1 MPDMKYGDS
10 EIAHRYSHV
19 RGYVE
24 ANRAAV
30 REMHRQ
36 VGDLVVGEDGVA
48 RRGLLVRHLVLP
60 GDLANTEGVLGFLAR
75 EVSSSTRTNLMA
87 QYRPCSRAYNCP
99 PLDRPITRDEY
110 RAALEVAHRYGLPL
124 VNARE
129 ESGLH

>member
-1 MPDMKYGDS
+1 MCIADGDT

-36 VGDLVVGEDGVA
+36 VGNLVVGEDGVA
-48 RRGLLVRHLVLP
+48 RCGLLVRHLVLP
-60 GDLANTEGVLGFLAR
+60 GDAANTERVLGFLSR
-75 EVSSSTRTNLMA
+75 EISPSTRVNLMA
-87 QYRPCSRAYNCP
+87 QYRPCYRADDYP

-110 RAALEVAHRYGLPL
+110 RAALEVARRYGLPL
-124 VNARE
+124 VNTPE
-129 ESGLH
+129 EQGFH